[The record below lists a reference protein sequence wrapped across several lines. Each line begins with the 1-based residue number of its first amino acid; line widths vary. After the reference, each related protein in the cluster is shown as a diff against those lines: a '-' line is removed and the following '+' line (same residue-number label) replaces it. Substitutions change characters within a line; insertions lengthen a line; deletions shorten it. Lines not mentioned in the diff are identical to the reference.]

1 MIYPNKINE
10 NERIEIISPS
20 NGIKK
25 EKSSLLEQGIITL
38 EKYGFQI
45 SEDKYVRCSMQG
57 QSAGARERANEL
69 NRAFLDS
76 KLKGLIAC
84 SGGDYL
90 IQILEYIDFNKIK
103 ENAKWVQGQSDI
115 TNLLYLLTT
124 KYDIAT
130 IYSFNVKSFGDK
142 NLPLQ
147 MIENN
152 ISILKGTLPIQQ
164 EFSKSAV
171 GWTCIT
177 PFIPF
182 KGRIIGDS
190 LKDLIGTKYDNTK
203 EFINKYKNDGI
214 VWYFDIAQ
222 MSNED
227 ILRTMWQIKNA
238 GWFKNCVGILIG
250 RIENEV
256 SYTGISLEEAVSYYL
271 EELQIPILINV
282 DLGHTAPVIT
292 IVNGSIVKIDKS
304 KKFQIETFFN

>member
-1 MIYPNKINE
+1 MKMN
-10 NERIEIISPS
+10 ISKLFLQ

-25 EKSSLLEQGIITL
+25 EKISLLEQGIITL

-57 QSAGARERANEL
+57 QSAGACERANEL

-142 NLPLQ
+142 NLPSQ

-177 PFIPF
+177 PFVPF
-182 KGRIIGDS
+182 KGRIIGGCLDS

-214 VWYFDIAQ
+214 VWYFDIVQ

-271 EELQIPILINV
+271 AELKIPILLNV

-304 KKFQIETFFN
+304 KKYQIKTFFN

>member
-1 MIYPNKINE
+1 
-10 NERIEIISPS
+10 
-20 NGIKK
+20 
-25 EKSSLLEQGIITL
+25 
-38 EKYGFQI
+38 
-45 SEDKYVRCSMQG
+45 MQG
-57 QSAGARERANEL
+57 QSAGACERANEL

-142 NLPLQ
+142 NLPSQ

-164 EFSKSAV
+164 EFSKSAI
-171 GWTCIT
+171 GWICIT
-177 PFIPF
+177 PFVPF
-182 KGRIIGDS
+182 KGRIIGGCLDS

-227 ILRTMWQIKNA
+227 ILRTIWQIKNA
-238 GWFKNCVGILIG
+238 GWFRNCVGILIG

-304 KKFQIETFFN
+304 KKYQIKTFFN

>member
-1 MIYPNKINE
+1 MKMN
-10 NERIEIISPS
+10 ISKLFLQ

-25 EKSSLLEQGIITL
+25 ERISLLEQGIITL

-57 QSAGARERANEL
+57 QSAGACERANEL

-142 NLPLQ
+142 NLP
-147 MIENN
+147 
-152 ISILKGTLPIQQ
+152 S
-164 EFSKSAV
+164 
-171 GWTCIT
+171 
-177 PFIPF
+177 
-182 KGRIIGDS
+182 
-190 LKDLIGTKYDNTK
+190 
-203 EFINKYKNDGI
+203 
-214 VWYFDIAQ
+214 
-222 MSNED
+222 
-227 ILRTMWQIKNA
+227 
-238 GWFKNCVGILIG
+238 
-250 RIENEV
+250 
-256 SYTGISLEEAVSYYL
+256 
-271 EELQIPILINV
+271 
-282 DLGHTAPVIT
+282 
-292 IVNGSIVKIDKS
+292 
-304 KKFQIETFFN
+304 

>member
-1 MIYPNKINE
+1 
-10 NERIEIISPS
+10 
-20 NGIKK
+20 
-25 EKSSLLEQGIITL
+25 
-38 EKYGFQI
+38 
-45 SEDKYVRCSMQG
+45 MQG
-57 QSAGARERANEL
+57 QSAGACERANEL

-182 KGRIIGDS
+182 KGRIIGGCLDS

-203 EFINKYKNDGI
+203 EFINKYKNDDI

-238 GWFKNCVGILIG
+238 GWFKNCMGILIG

-271 EELQIPILINV
+271 AELKIPILLNV
-282 DLGHTAPVIT
+282 DLGHTDPVIT
-292 IVNGSIVKIDKS
+292 IVNGSVVKIDKS
-304 KKFQIETFFN
+304 KKYQIKTFFN